1 MWKFFRLNPESDQ
14 TDGLALYSFSNGN
27 ISFGIC
33 IYYDFFSLWSSQ
45 DIIFFAGLL
54 TISHWGNSPQMVPP
68 MYKTWIMAKL
78 HIWCKNALFIFYC
91 FSMFDF
97 FIVVTK
103 QSLISVVTK
112 PEAEFAKAR
121 ICIYPFSFISRWIL
135 KCFNPSFNSSLLPS
149 KGSNW
154 KHQLRNVF
162 IVQNVVF
169 QFWPS
174 FSQSKAQAERLSNK
188 SPLDFHNRRNI

>member
-1 MWKFFRLNPESDQ
+1 MI
-14 TDGLALYSFSNGN
+14 
-27 ISFGIC
+27 ISR
-33 IYYDFFSLWSSQ
+33 YY
-45 DIIFFAGLL
+45 IFCRIADYLPL
-54 TISHWGNSPQMVPP
+54 GNSPQMVP
-68 MYKTWIMAKL
+68 MYKTWIMAEL

-112 PEAEFAKAR
+112 LEAEFAKAR

-154 KHQLRNVF
+154 KHQLRKVF
-162 IVQNVVF
+162 IVQNEVF
-169 QFWPS
+169 QFRPS
-174 FSQSKAQAERLSNK
+174 FSQSKSWAERLSNK